1 MVRPTLRIASAAV
14 GMTILAAT
22 AVNGAEPSPR
32 DTHSEEPSMSSEQLV
47 LDTFTALFEDFDA
60 DAAEAQLDP
69 DYIQHNPGVPTGA
82 RPVLGFLPALK
93 SSGLEVETHR
103 VLAEGDLVVLHSTY
117 DNAQAFGAKRLVGFD
132 VFRVEDGR
140 VAEHWDNLTP
150 VTEPNPS
157 GHTQTD
163 GPTEITDTDKTAE
176 NKALVS
182 GFVDTV
188 LRDGGA
194 ERITDFI
201 STETYIQHNTDIA
214 DGLDGLGTA
223 LAAMAE
229 QGVTMEYEETHLVVA
244 EGDFVFTASS
254 GTLGGEPTAFF
265 DLFRVED
272 GRIVEHWDVIA
283 TIPAEMVHE
292 NGKF

>member
-1 MVRPTLRIASAAV
+1 MVRSSL
-14 GMTILAAT
+14 GMS
-22 AVNGAEPSPR
+22 NK
-32 DTHSEEPSMSSEQLV
+32 QLV
-47 LDTFTALFEDFDA
+47 LDTVGALFGDFDA
-60 DAAEAQLDP
+60 ATAGALLDP
-69 DYIQHNPGVPTGA
+69 DYIQHNPGLPTGA
-82 RPVLGFLPALK
+82 APILGALPALQE
-93 SSGLEVETHR
+93 SGLRAETHR

-117 DNAQAFGAKRLVGFD
+117 ENAQAFGAEQLVGFD

-140 VAEHWDNLTP
+140 VAEHWDNLTA

-163 GPTEITDTDKTAE
+163 GPIDITDLGRTDE
-176 NKALVS
+176 NKALVT

-188 LRDGGA
+188 LRDGET

-201 STETYIQHNTDIA
+201 STETYVQHNSDIA

-223 LAAMAE
+223 LSAMAE
-229 QGVTMEYEETHLVVA
+229 QGIAMEYDQTHLVVA
-244 EGDFVFTASS
+244 EGNFVFTASE

-272 GRIVEHWDVIA
+272 ERIVEHWDVISA
-283 TIPAEMVHE
+283 IPAEMAHE
-292 NGKF
+292 NGKFQASIADTADRDHLRHTLGG